1 MNNLI
6 GYARVSTTLQDPQLQ
21 LDALTAAGC
30 ARIFTESASGVNT
43 SRPELEAALDYLRE
57 GDQLVVWRLDRL
69 GRSLPHL
76 LEVLGQL
83 DGRGVGFRSLTEAL
97 DTSTSGGRLVFSV
110 FGAIAQ
116 FEHELITERT
126 RAGLAA
132 AKAQGRVGGRP
143 RTMTQA
149 NIDYA
154 RDQRTGGASWND
166 IAASLR
172 VSRSTVQRAL
182 TALRISA
189 GTSTWP
195 LTKVALRIS
204 VGCDG
209 R

>member
-1 MNNLI
+1 MASSSSCATLSHMNNLI
-6 GYARVSTTLQDPQLQ
+6 GYARVSSARDQDPQLQ
-21 LDALTAAGC
+21 LDALIAAGC
-30 ARIFTESASGVNT
+30 ARIFTESISGMKT
-43 SRPELEAALDYLRE
+43 SRPELDAALDYLRA
-57 GDQLVVWRLDRL
+57 GDQFVVWRLDRL

-76 LEVLGQL
+76 LEVLAQL

-116 FEHELITERT
+116 FERELITERT

-143 RTMTQA
+143 RTMTDA
-149 NIDYA
+149 NVAFA

-172 VSRSTVQRAL
+172 VSRSTVQRSL
-182 TALRISA
+182 S
-189 GTSTWP
+189 S
-195 LTKVALRIS
+195 
-204 VGCDG
+204 
-209 R
+209 

>member
-1 MNNLI
+1 
-6 GYARVSTTLQDPQLQ
+6 
-21 LDALTAAGC
+21 
-30 ARIFTESASGVNT
+30 
-43 SRPELEAALDYLRE
+43 
-57 GDQLVVWRLDRL
+57 VWRLDRL

-76 LEVLGQL
+76 LDVLAQL

-116 FEHELITERT
+116 FERELITERT

-154 RDQRTGGASWND
+154 RDQRTRGTSWND

-172 VSRSTVQRAL
+172 VSRSTVQRSL
-182 TALRISA
+182 S
-189 GTSTWP
+189 S
-195 LTKVALRIS
+195 
-204 VGCDG
+204 
-209 R
+209 

>member
-1 MNNLI
+1 MSNT
-6 GYARVSTTLQDPQLQ
+6 AQDPQLQ

-30 ARIFTESASGVNT
+30 ARIFTESASGVKT
-43 SRPELEAALDYLRE
+43 SRPELDAALDYLRE

-69 GRSLPHL
+69 GRSPLPHL
-76 LEVLGQL
+76 LEVLAHL

-116 FEHELITERT
+116 FERELTERT

-143 RTMTQA
+143 RTMTEA
-149 NIDYA
+149 NVAFA
-154 RDQRTGGASWND
+154 RDQRTQGASWND

-172 VSRSTVQRAL
+172 ASRSTVQRSL
-182 TALRISA
+182 S
-189 GTSTWP
+189 S
-195 LTKVALRIS
+195 
-204 VGCDG
+204 
-209 R
+209 

>member
-1 MNNLI
+1 MSNLI
-6 GYARVSTTLQDPQLQ
+6 GYARTSSTEQNPQLQ

-30 ARIFTESASGVNT
+30 ARIFTESASGMKT
-43 SRPELEAALDYLRE
+43 SRPELDAALDYLRE

-76 LEVLGQL
+76 LDVLAQL

-116 FEHELITERT
+116 FERELITDRT

-132 AKAQGRVGGRP
+132 AKAQGRIGGRP

-154 RDQRTGGASWND
+154 QDQRAKGASWND
-166 IAASLR
+166 IATSLR
-172 VSRSTVQRAL
+172 VSRSTVQRSL
-182 TALRISA
+182 S
-189 GTSTWP
+189 S
-195 LTKVALRIS
+195 
-204 VGCDG
+204 
-209 R
+209 

>member
-1 MNNLI
+1 MSQLI
-6 GYARVSTTLQDPQLQ
+6 GYARVSATVQDPQLQ

-30 ARIFTESASGVNT
+30 ARIFTESASGMKT
-43 SRPELEAALDYLRE
+43 SRPELDAALDYLRE

-97 DTSTSGGRLVFSV
+97 DTSTSGGRLVFGV

-116 FEHELITERT
+116 FERELITERT

-149 NIDYA
+149 NMDYA
-154 RDQRTGGASWND
+154 QDQRTKGASWND

-172 VSRSTVQRAL
+172 VSRSTVQRSL
-182 TALRISA
+182 S
-189 GTSTWP
+189 S
-195 LTKVALRIS
+195 
-204 VGCDG
+204 
-209 R
+209 

>member
-1 MNNLI
+1 MSNLI
-6 GYARVSTTLQDPQLQ
+6 GYARTSSTLQDPQLQ

-30 ARIFTESASGVNT
+30 ARIFTESASGMKT
-43 SRPELEAALDYLRE
+43 SRPELDAALDYLRE

-76 LEVLGQL
+76 LDVLAQL
-83 DGRGVGFRSLTEAL
+83 DGRGVGFLSLTEAL

-116 FEHELITERT
+116 FERELITERT

-172 VSRSTVQRAL
+172 VSRSTVQRSLEGSPGFVHLA
-182 TALRISA
+182 S
-189 GTSTWP
+189 
-195 LTKVALRIS
+195 
-204 VGCDG
+204 
-209 R
+209 

>member
-6 GYARVSTTLQDPQLQ
+6 GYARVSTTLQDLQLQ

-30 ARIFTESASGVNT
+30 ARIFTESVSGVNT
-43 SRPELEAALDYLRE
+43 SRPELDAALDYLRE

-132 AKAQGRVGGRP
+132 AKAQGRVGG
-143 RTMTQA
+143 TTTHH
-149 NIDYA
+149 D
-154 RDQRTGGASWND
+154 ASEH
-166 IAASLR
+166 
-172 VSRSTVQRAL
+172 
-182 TALRISA
+182 
-189 GTSTWP
+189 
-195 LTKVALRIS
+195 
-204 VGCDG
+204 
-209 R
+209 

>member
-6 GYARVSTTLQDPQLQ
+6 GYARTSSTEQNPQLQ

-30 ARIFTESASGVNT
+30 ARIFTESASGMKT
-43 SRPELEAALDYLRE
+43 SRPELDAALNYLRE

-76 LEVLGQL
+76 LDVLAQL

-97 DTSTSGGRLVFSV
+97 DTSTSGGRLVFGV

-116 FEHELITERT
+116 FERELITERT

-143 RTMTQA
+143 RTMTDA
-149 NIDYA
+149 NVEYA

-172 VSRSTVQRAL
+172 LSRSTVQRSL
-182 TALRISA
+182 S
-189 GTSTWP
+189 S
-195 LTKVALRIS
+195 
-204 VGCDG
+204 
-209 R
+209 

>member
-1 MNNLI
+1 MSHLI
-6 GYARVSTTLQDPQLQ
+6 GYARVSSTLQDPQLQ
-21 LDALTAAGC
+21 LDALSAAGC

-43 SRPELEAALDYLRE
+43 SRPELEAALDYVRE

-76 LEVLGQL
+76 LDVLAQL

-97 DTSTSGGRLVFSV
+97 DTSTSGGRLVFGV

-116 FEHELITERT
+116 FERELITERT

-143 RTMTQA
+143 RTMTDA
-149 NIDYA
+149 NVEYA

-172 VSRSTVQRAL
+172 VSRSTVQRSL
-182 TALRISA
+182 S
-189 GTSTWP
+189 S
-195 LTKVALRIS
+195 
-204 VGCDG
+204 
-209 R
+209 

>member
-6 GYARVSTTLQDPQLQ
+6 GYARVSTTAQDPQLQ

-30 ARIFTESASGVNT
+30 ARIFTESVSGVKT
-43 SRPELEAALDYLRE
+43 HRPELDAALKYLRE

-76 LEVLGQL
+76 LDVLVQL

-116 FEHELITERT
+116 FERELITERT

-172 VSRSTVQRAL
+172 LSRSTVQRSL
-182 TALRISA
+182 LS
-189 GTSTWP
+189 
-195 LTKVALRIS
+195 
-204 VGCDG
+204 
-209 R
+209 

>member
-76 LEVLGQL
+76 LDVLAQL

-143 RTMTQA
+143 RTMTDA
-149 NIDYA
+149 NVEFA
-154 RDQRTGGASWND
+154 RDQRTKGASWND
-166 IAASLR
+166 IAVSLR
-172 VSRSTVQRAL
+172 VSRSTVQRSLEGSPRFVHLA
-182 TALRISA
+182 S
-189 GTSTWP
+189 
-195 LTKVALRIS
+195 
-204 VGCDG
+204 
-209 R
+209 

>member
-6 GYARVSTTLQDPQLQ
+6 GYARTSSTEQNPQLQ

-30 ARIFTESASGVNT
+30 ARIFTESASGMKT
-43 SRPELEAALDYLRE
+43 SRPELDAALDYLRQ

-76 LEVLGQL
+76 LDVLAQL

-116 FEHELITERT
+116 FERELITERT

-143 RTMTQA
+143 RTMTDA
-149 NIDYA
+149 NVEFA
-154 RDQRTGGASWND
+154 RAQRTHGASWND

-172 VSRSTVQRAL
+172 VSRSTVQRSLEGGPGFVHLA
-182 TALRISA
+182 S
-189 GTSTWP
+189 
-195 LTKVALRIS
+195 
-204 VGCDG
+204 
-209 R
+209 

>member
-1 MNNLI
+1 MSHLI
-6 GYARVSTTLQDPQLQ
+6 GYARTSSTLQDPQLQ

-76 LEVLGQL
+76 LDVLARL

-172 VSRSTVQRAL
+172 VSRSTVQRSL
-182 TALRISA
+182 A
-189 GTSTWP
+189 GNPGFVHLAS
-195 LTKVALRIS
+195 
-204 VGCDG
+204 
-209 R
+209 

>member
-1 MNNLI
+1 MTSCATLSHMSQLI
-6 GYARVSTTLQDPQLQ
+6 GYARVSTTEQDPQLQ
-21 LDALTAAGC
+21 LDALIAAGC
-30 ARIFTESASGVNT
+30 GRIFTESASGTKT
-43 SRPELEAALDYLRE
+43 SRPELDAALDYLRQ

-76 LEVLGQL
+76 LDVLARL
-83 DGRGVGFRSLTEAL
+83 DGRGMGFRSLTEAL

-116 FEHELITERT
+116 FERELITERT

-143 RTMTQA
+143 RTLTQA

-154 RDQRTGGASWND
+154 RDQRTKGASWND

-172 VSRSTVQRAL
+172 VSRSTVQRSL
-182 TALRISA
+182 S
-189 GTSTWP
+189 S
-195 LTKVALRIS
+195 
-204 VGCDG
+204 
-209 R
+209 

>member
-6 GYARVSTTLQDPQLQ
+6 GYARTSSTEQNPQLQ
-21 LDALTAAGC
+21 LDALTATGC
-30 ARIFTESASGVNT
+30 ARIFTESASGMKT
-43 SRPELEAALDYLRE
+43 SRPELDAALDYLRE

-76 LEVLGQL
+76 LDVLAQL

-97 DTSTSGGRLVFSV
+97 DTATSGGRLVFSV

-116 FEHELITERT
+116 FERELITERT

-143 RTMTQA
+143 RTMTEA
-149 NIDYA
+149 NVEFA
-154 RDQRTGGASWND
+154 RGQRAKGASWND

-172 VSRSTVQRAL
+172 VSRSTAQRSL
-182 TALRISA
+182 S
-189 GTSTWP
+189 S
-195 LTKVALRIS
+195 
-204 VGCDG
+204 
-209 R
+209 

>member
-1 MNNLI
+1 MSNLI
-6 GYARVSTTLQDPQLQ
+6 GYARTSTSSTEQDPQLQ
-21 LDALTAAGC
+21 LDALITAGC
-30 ARIFTESASGVNT
+30 TRIFTESASGMKT
-43 SRPELEAALDYLRE
+43 SRPELDAALDYLRE

-76 LEVLGQL
+76 LQILAHL
-83 DGRGVGFRSLTEAL
+83 DERGVGFQSLTEAL

-116 FEHELITERT
+116 FERELITERT
-126 RAGLAA
+126 CAGLAT

-154 RDQRTGGASWND
+154 RGQRTQGASWND

-172 VSRSTVQRAL
+172 VSRSTVQRA
-182 TALRISA
+182 I
-189 GTSTWP
+189 TS
-195 LTKVALRIS
+195 
-204 VGCDG
+204 
-209 R
+209 

>member
-21 LDALTAAGC
+21 LDTLTATGC

-43 SRPELEAALDYLRE
+43 SRPELDAALNYLRE

-69 GRSLPHL
+69 WRSLMHL
-76 LEVLGQL
+76 LDVLAEL
-83 DGRGVGFRSLTEAL
+83 DWRGVRFRSLTEAL

-116 FEHELITERT
+116 FERELITERT

-143 RTMTQA
+143 RTMTEA
-149 NIDYA
+149 NVAFA
-154 RDQRTGGASWND
+154 RDQRTG
-166 IAASLR
+166 
-172 VSRSTVQRAL
+172 VSHGMTL
-182 TALRISA
+182 
-189 GTSTWP
+189 P
-195 LTKVALRIS
+195 HPYE
-204 VGCDG
+204 
-209 R
+209 

>member
-1 MNNLI
+1 M
-6 GYARVSTTLQDPQLQ
+6 GQDPQLQ

-30 ARIFTESASGVNT
+30 ARIFTESVSGAKT
-43 SRPELEAALDYLRE
+43 HRRELDAALDYLRE

-76 LEVLGQL
+76 LEVLAQL

-116 FEHELITERT
+116 FERELITERT

-143 RTMTQA
+143 PTMTEA
-149 NIDYA
+149 NVAFA
-154 RDQRTGGASWND
+154 RDQRTQGASWND

-182 TALRISA
+182 TS
-189 GTSTWP
+189 
-195 LTKVALRIS
+195 
-204 VGCDG
+204 
-209 R
+209 

>member
-1 MNNLI
+1 MTGGDVPRLSDKASRLWAALRAALGVRI
-6 GYARVSTTLQDPQLQ
+6 ERDQPSQARLPPDTGPILPTP
-21 LDALTAAGC
+21 
-30 ARIFTESASGVNT
+30 
-43 SRPELEAALDYLRE
+43 LDYLRE

-76 LEVLGQL
+76 LDVLAQL

-116 FEHELITERT
+116 FERELITERT

-143 RTMTQA
+143 RTMTDA
-149 NIDYA
+149 NVAFA
-154 RDQRTGGASWND
+154 RDQRTHGASWND

-172 VSRSTVQRAL
+172 LSRSTVQRA
-182 TALRISA
+182 I
-189 GTSTWP
+189 TS
-195 LTKVALRIS
+195 
-204 VGCDG
+204 
-209 R
+209 

>member
-1 MNNLI
+1 M
-6 GYARVSTTLQDPQLQ
+6 STTEQDPQLQ

-30 ARIFTESASGVNT
+30 ARIFTESASGVKT
-43 SRPELEAALDYLRE
+43 SRPELDAALDYLRE

-69 GRSLPHL
+69 GRSPLPHL
-76 LEVLGQL
+76 LEVLAHL

-116 FEHELITERT
+116 FERELTERT

-143 RTMTQA
+143 RTMTEA
-149 NIDYA
+149 NVAFA
-154 RDQRTGGASWND
+154 RDQRTQGASWND

-172 VSRSTVQRAL
+172 ASRSTVQRSL
-182 TALRISA
+182 S
-189 GTSTWP
+189 S
-195 LTKVALRIS
+195 
-204 VGCDG
+204 
-209 R
+209 